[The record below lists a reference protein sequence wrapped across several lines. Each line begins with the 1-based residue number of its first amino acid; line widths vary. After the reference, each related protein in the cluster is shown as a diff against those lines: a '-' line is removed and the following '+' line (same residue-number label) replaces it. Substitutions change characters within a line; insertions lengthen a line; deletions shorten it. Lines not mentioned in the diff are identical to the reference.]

1 MRNEENAVNWCDM
14 DLHMGTAVEVLRS
27 TPATVRAMV
36 GGLSDE
42 WTAGSSRQDDW
53 GVFDVVG
60 HLIHADETDWIPRAE
75 VILRQ
80 REDRNFPPF
89 DRFGQF
95 EKTRGKVL
103 GELLDEFEAIRKE
116 CLATVRG
123 WNLTDERLELRGLH
137 PEFGEVSL
145 RQLLATWVVHDL
157 THIRQIATIMA
168 KKYED
173 AVGPWK
179 AYLSI
184 LQ

>member
-1 MRNEENAVNWCDM
+1 M
-14 DLHMGTAVEVLRS
+14 DFRSDQAFEILGS
-27 TPATVRAMV
+27 TPATVRTMV
-36 GGLSDE
+36 GGLSE
-42 WTAGSSRQDDW
+42 GWTEGSGRQDEW

-75 VILRQ
+75 VILAQ
-80 REDRNFPPF
+80 GEDRNFPPF

-95 EKTRGKVL
+95 EKSRGKTL
-103 GELLDEFEAIRKE
+103 GHLLNEFDTIRE
-116 CLATVRG
+116 GCLATVRG
-123 WNLTDERLELRGLH
+123 WDLTEERLELRGVH

-157 THIRQIATIMA
+157 THIRQIAMITA

-184 LQ
+184 LD

>member
-1 MRNEENAVNWCDM
+1 MEFNVEK
-14 DLHMGTAVEVLRS
+14 AVEVLRS
-27 TPATVRAMV
+27 TPGTVKAMV
-36 GGLSDE
+36 GGLSED
-42 WTAGSSRQDDW
+42 WTSSSGDRDDW

-60 HLIHADETDWIPRAE
+60 HLVHADETDWIPRAE
-75 VILRQ
+75 VILARG
-80 REDRNFPPF
+80 EDRNFPPF

-95 EKTRGKVL
+95 EKAEGKTL
-103 GELLDEFEAIRKE
+103 GELLDEFERVRAG

-123 WNLTDERLELRGLH
+123 WRLSDEQLGLSGVH
-137 PEFGEVSL
+137 PEFGAVEL

-168 KKYED
+168 RKYED

-184 LQ
+184 LK

>member
-1 MRNEENAVNWCDM
+1 M
-14 DLHMGTAVEVLRS
+14 DFELEKATEVLGS
-27 TPATVRAMV
+27 TPAVVRSMV

-42 WTAGSSRQDDW
+42 WTAGSGRQEDW

-75 VILRQ
+75 VILAQ
-80 REDRNFPPF
+80 GEDRNFPPF

-95 EKTRGKVL
+95 EKSQGKTL
-103 GELLDEFEAIRKE
+103 EGLLDEFDAIRKE
-116 CLATVRG
+116 CIATVRG
-123 WNLTDERLELRGLH
+123 WSLTDEQLELGGVH
-137 PEFGEVSL
+137 PEFGEVTL

-184 LQ
+184 LK